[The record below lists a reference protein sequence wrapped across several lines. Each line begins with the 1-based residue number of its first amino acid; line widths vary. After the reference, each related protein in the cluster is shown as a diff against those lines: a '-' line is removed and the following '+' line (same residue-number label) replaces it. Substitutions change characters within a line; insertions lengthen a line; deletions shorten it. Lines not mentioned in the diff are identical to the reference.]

1 MARRL
6 IRVWPDAGLWR
17 HPDFLKLWSA
27 QTISQFGSA
36 VTGLALP
43 LAAILVL
50 HASAFQVALLT
61 TIEFLPFL
69 LFSLPAGVWVD
80 RLPRRPILIIG
91 DLGRAAALVS
101 IPIAAAFDAL
111 TIGQL
116 YVVGFTT
123 GTLTVFFDVA
133 YQSYLPSLVER
144 DRLADA
150 NGKLEVSRSG
160 AQLAG
165 PGLAGLLV
173 GAITAPYAI
182 LADAV
187 SFVGSALFVGAIQ
200 RGERAR
206 EPTVE
211 QPRMRREIAEG
222 LRYVLGH
229 PYMRPSMM
237 FVAISNFS
245 SNVVFSIF
253 LVYAVRELDLTAA
266 TIGLVLS
273 LANLGVLVG
282 AATANRLALRLGI
295 GRTLIGSAAFG
306 GCSLLLVPS
315 APRSLAIPFIVVAF
329 ALGGACAVIYNV
341 TGISLMQA
349 ITPDRMLGRMNASRR
364 FVVWGVIPL
373 GGLAGGILAS
383 HAGLSTAIWVGAIG
397 ASIAFVPLLFSPVR
411 GLVHLPGEEPP
422 AATVVADA

>member
-17 HPDFLKLWSA
+17 HPDFLRLWSA

-43 LAAILVL
+43 FAAILVL
-50 HASAFQVALLT
+50 HTSVFQVALLT

-80 RLPRRPILIIG
+80 RLPRRPILIVG

-144 DRLADA
+144 GQLADA

-187 SFVGSALFVGAIQ
+187 SYVGSALFVGAIQ
-200 RGERAR
+200 RRERA
-206 EPTVE
+206 EPAVE
-211 QPRMRREIAEG
+211 QPQMRREIAEG

-245 SNVVFSIF
+245 SNLVFSIF
-253 LVYAVRELDLTAA
+253 LVYAVRELDLSAA

-273 LANLGVLVG
+273 LSNLGVLVG

-295 GRTLIGSAAFG
+295 GRTLIGSAALG

-364 FVVWGVIPL
+364 FIVWGVIPL

-383 HAGLSTAIWVGAIG
+383 HAGLTTAIWVGAIG